1 MELLNHLISM
11 AAPGKY
17 RRAVLWLDMHENI
30 YKLLYTKGGGYTHV
44 SERCTEQEAND
55 KGH

>member
-1 MELLNHLISM
+1 M